1 MTPVALARRVPF
13 RDGLTQGSLTLG
25 RRTLDGPVR
34 GPAAVTGASIQ
45 VRRAT
50 PGDVAGVVALVA
62 EWAAEGLLL
71 ARSAADVAAALDDY
85 VVAADA
91 RGRVLACAAVREYAP
106 SLAEV
111 VSVAVAAAAHGRGL
125 GRRVVHAAEALA
137 RRRGHAAVFAHTLQ
151 PEFFGALGYDC
162 VDRALYPEKRARPH
176 TLCVRR
182 ALGEDASAAAA
193 PALAAAA

>member
-1 MTPVALARRVPF
+1 MTPLALV
-13 RDGLTQGSLTLG
+13 RDVGDCDVLAHGSSAVV
-25 RRTLDGPVR
+25 GPI
-34 GPAAVTGASIQ
+34 A

-50 PGDVAGVVALVA
+50 RADVGGVVALVA
-62 EWAAEGLLL
+62 EWAAGGLLL
-71 ARSAADVAAALDDY
+71 ARSAADVTAALDDY

-91 RGRVLACAAVREYAP
+91 RGRVVACAAVREYAP

-125 GRRVVHAAEALA
+125 GRRVVRAAEALA
-137 RRRGHAAVFAHTLQ
+137 RLRGHAAVFAHTLQ
-151 PEFFGALGYDC
+151 PEFFGALGYEC

-176 TLCVRR
+176 TLCFRR
-182 ALGEDASAAAA
+182 ALPGEAAAATA